1 MNDVR
6 SRARRKV
13 AVLGPIPRD
22 EIVTHT
28 GERFEKYGCVLYT
41 AVALSALLDAG
52 DTIVPV
58 SHVRRQD
65 EGPIK
70 EILGSFPNID
80 TSGITSHGDQG
91 DVVELRYIEHNRRVE
106 RQTSFMNPILPA
118 DVDQVL
124 DADVFVCVPIT
135 DYEVGQPTLRHIK
148 ENSGA
153 TVVLDAHGPTMTLTR
168 SGERHP
174 RVWADRDVW
183 LPYIDILKMNVEEAG
198 STWLGESAEV
208 TADPPMLGTGGLR
221 DLAQHCLDRGV
232 GAVCVTLDERGCVA
246 FYRDGSGGVAE
257 ELVDRIEVEHVVD
270 TTGAGDSFAAGL
282 AYGYLA
288 YRDYVVACQYGNAMG
303 AQRCTGAELNVY
315 LSREETDRQVLAA
328 YGPRLRIY
336 RVIYHIRGIAGFG
349 ERNSASL
356 TVAVTCRIAK
366 AEGQRRAFRG
376 LGGHSHD
383 VLRQICSPFPPI
395 CDAEAAYYDR
405 RCGADGGHVCPCARL
420 AGRGRTRA

>member
-1 MNDVR
+1 MVMMKDME
-6 SRARRKV
+6 SQTGRKV

-22 EIVTHT
+22 QIVTHA

-52 DTIVPV
+52 DMVFPV

-80 TSGITSHGDQG
+80 TSGITSSADQG
-91 DVVELRYIEHNRRVE
+91 DVIELRYIEHNRRVE
-106 RQTSFMNPILPA
+106 RQASFMNPIVPA
-118 DVDQVL
+118 DVDEVL

-148 ENSGA
+148 EHSGA
-153 TVVLDAHGPTMTLTR
+153 TVVLDAHGPTVTLTR

-183 LPYIDILKMNVEEAG
+183 LPYIDILKMNLEEAS

-208 TADPPMLGTGGLR
+208 TADPPRLGTEELR
-221 DLAQHCLDRGV
+221 DLARHCLDRGV

-246 FYRDGSGGVAE
+246 FYRDGSGGVAQE
-257 ELVDRIEVEHVVD
+257 FVDRIEVEHVVD

-303 AQRCTGAELNVY
+303 AQRCAGAELDVY
-315 LSREETDRQVLAA
+315 LSREETQRQLRAA
-328 YGPRLRIY
+328 YGSRW
-336 RVIYHIRGIAGFG
+336 
-349 ERNSASL
+349 
-356 TVAVTCRIAK
+356 
-366 AEGQRRAFRG
+366 
-376 LGGHSHD
+376 
-383 VLRQICSPFPPI
+383 
-395 CDAEAAYYDR
+395 
-405 RCGADGGHVCPCARL
+405 
-420 AGRGRTRA
+420 